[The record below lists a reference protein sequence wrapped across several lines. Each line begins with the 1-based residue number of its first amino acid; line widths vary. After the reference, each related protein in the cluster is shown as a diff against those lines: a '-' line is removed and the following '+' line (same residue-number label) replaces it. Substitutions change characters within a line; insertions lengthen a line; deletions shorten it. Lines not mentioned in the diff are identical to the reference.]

1 MKSGWSAACKAVAG
15 IDRFTDKTGQLLSW
29 LNLFLVSAV
38 CITVIL
44 RYWLNTGSIALQES
58 AMYLHALIFLG
69 ASGYTLQQKE
79 HVRVDIFYRR
89 MSSRKKALV
98 DSLGTLL
105 LLIPVCVFIG
115 LMSWDYVAQSWTIR
129 ETSTDPGGLPIVYI
143 LKSLILVLAFTL
155 LLQGVAEGLRS
166 LMILAGKNE
175 QMRESEHG

>member
-1 MKSGWSAACKAVAG
+1 MKSGWSAACKVVAG
-15 IDRFTDKTGQLLSW
+15 IDRLTDKTGQLLSW

-38 CITVIL
+38 CVTVIL

-89 MSSRKKALV
+89 MSRRHQALV

-115 LMSWDYVAQSWTIR
+115 LMSWEYVGQSWAIR
-129 ETSTDPGGLPIVYI
+129 ETSADPGGLPLVYI
-143 LKSLILVLAFTL
+143 LKSMILMLVVTL

-166 LMILAGKNE
+166 LMIFTGKSQTAGA
-175 QMRESEHG
+175 SDHG